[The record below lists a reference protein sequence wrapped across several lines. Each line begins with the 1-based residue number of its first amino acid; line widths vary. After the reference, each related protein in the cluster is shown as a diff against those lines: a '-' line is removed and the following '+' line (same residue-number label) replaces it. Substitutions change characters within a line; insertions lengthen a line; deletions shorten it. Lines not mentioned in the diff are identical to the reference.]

1 MIKLLAQS
9 WACNKHSINS
19 CHNDHH
25 HYHTLQENNDL
36 DALLFSAY
44 KRPYRGRV
52 FRRSDL
58 NLRKAQAVK
67 WEEGRGCL
75 CTPSSTSK
83 ERETRQ
89 SVRGRRWEGAGLGLG
104 PPSPEFFL
112 NNTKEFR
119 TPDHR
124 PSWWDLGYREVRPL
138 NGLPFLCS
146 RPKRLLH
153 SHLMHLPSG
162 QRPGV
167 NETPG

>member
-44 KRPYRGRV
+44 KRPYRGCV

-67 WEEGRGCL
+67 WEEGRAASVPLHPHPKNGRRGRA
-75 CTPSSTSK
+75 S
-83 ERETRQ
+83 EV
-89 SVRGRRWEGAGLGLG
+89 VRGEGAGLGLG

-124 PSWWDLGYREVRPL
+124 PSWWDLGYKEVRPL